1 VATHP
6 ACGTVM
12 RFGMI
17 VCLAVTQDGFVD
29 SRWGRAERVA
39 VAEMSGSA
47 IESWHEFDV
56 GWGGLHDS
64 GTEGGHHARV
74 ARFLREHGVGAVV
87 ANHMG
92 PDMEHMLGKMG
103 IEVRLGAA
111 GRARE
116 AALGSARR

>member
-1 VATHP
+1 
-6 ACGTVM
+6 
-12 RFGMI
+12 MI

-39 VAEMSGSA
+39 VADVSGNA

-56 GWGGLHDS
+56 GWGSLHDS

-74 ARFLREHGVGAVV
+74 ARFLREHEVGAVV

-103 IEVRLGAA
+103 SRFAWEQPVARGKRPWEVLDGERCPERGEGA
-111 GRARE
+111 
-116 AALGSARR
+116 

>member
-1 VATHP
+1 
-6 ACGTVM
+6 
-12 RFGMI
+12 MI
-17 VCLAVTQDGFVD
+17 VCLAVTQQGFVD
-29 SRWGRAERVA
+29 PRWGRAERVA
-39 VAEMSGSA
+39 VAEVSGNG

-56 GWGGLHDS
+56 GWASLHDS

-74 ARFLREHGVGAVV
+74 ARFLRDHAVEAVV

-103 IEVRLGAA
+103 IEVRLGAT

-116 AALGSARR
+116 SALGVLNHERRPEAGEGA